1 MSKKQFKT
9 ESKRLLDLM
18 INSVYTNKEIFLREL
33 ISNASDALDKLYF
46 KTLTDNSDIKRG
58 DLEIRIAADKT
69 ARTLTISDNGIGMT
83 KEELESNLGTI
94 AKSGTLAFKNDNELD
109 KDDMDVI
116 GQFGVGFYSAFMV
129 SDKVSVVS
137 KAYGS
142 DEAYEWESTG
152 ADGYTIKEAEKA
164 DNGTEIT
171 PYHSSVDKDG
181 DGTDDQTDILKN
193 ALVYVKKR
201 PVYKSRYYQ
210 TGYPDDRYGVCT
222 DVVGYALKKSGY
234 DLRELVDED
243 IRKNSKD
250 YDIDEP
256 DKNIDF
262 RRVKNLKIYF
272 EHTATSLT
280 TDVNDIEQWQGGDI
294 VVFKNHIGVI
304 SDRRNVEGVPYVIHH
319 NDPYQKNYEEDILQE
334 RTDIVGH
341 FRIS

>member
-1 MSKKQFKT
+1 MKKKMIKKISLCLLIVVVFLSTLLCLRYQHT
-9 ESKRLLDLM
+9 SSKRLPE
-18 INSVYTNKEIFLREL
+18 KW
-33 ISNASDALDKLYF
+33 K
-46 KTLTDNSDIKRG
+46 G
-58 DLEIRIAADKT
+58 
-69 ARTLTISDNGIGMT
+69 
-83 KEELESNLGTI
+83 
-94 AKSGTLAFKNDNELD
+94 
-109 KDDMDVI
+109 DVI
-116 GQFGVGFYSAFMV
+116 AQ
-129 SDKVSVVS
+129 
-137 KAYGS
+137 
-142 DEAYEWESTG
+142 
-152 ADGYTIKEAEKA
+152 
-164 DNGTEIT
+164 
-171 PYHSSVDKDG
+171 YHSSLDKDG
-181 DGTDDQTDILKN
+181 DGIDDQVDILEG
-193 ALVYVKKR
+193 AIAYVNTHPK
-201 PVYKSRYYQ
+201 YKSAYYAG
-210 TGYPDDRYGVCT
+210 GYPNDGYGVCT

-243 IRKNSKD
+243 IRKNPKD

-272 EHTATSLT
+272 EHTAISLT

>member
-1 MSKKQFKT
+1 MA
-9 ESKRLLDLM
+9 ELL
-18 INSVYTNKEIFLREL
+18 TAATP
-33 ISNASDALDKLYF
+33 ISYYLVAVNIIAFILYGTDK
-46 KTLTDNSDIKRG
+46 
-58 DLEIRIAADKT
+58 
-69 ARTLTISDNGIGMT
+69 
-83 KEELESNLGTI
+83 
-94 AKSGTLAFKNDNELD
+94 AKA
-109 KDDMDVI
+109 MHH
-116 GQFGVGFYSAFMV
+116 Q
-129 SDKVSVVS
+129 
-137 KAYGS
+137 
-142 DEAYEWESTG
+142 WR
-152 ADGYTIKEAEKA
+152 IKEAVLIGIAFVGGAFGAFAGMIVFHHKTRKMKFRILVPIAIIIWLTLGGFLAERDVVGLTKT
-164 DNGTEIT
+164 DRPKNEYNGTEIT

-210 TGYPDDRYGVCT
+210 TGYPDD
-222 DVVGYALKKSGY
+222 
-234 DLRELVDED
+234 
-243 IRKNSKD
+243 
-250 YDIDEP
+250 DIDEP

-262 RRVKNLKIYF
+262 RRVKNLRIYF

-280 TDVNDIEQWQGGDI
+280 MDVNDIEQWQGGDI

>member
-1 MSKKQFKT
+1 MAK
-9 ESKRLLDLM
+9 LL
-18 INSVYTNKEIFLREL
+18 TAATP
-33 ISNASDALDKLYF
+33 ISYYLVVVNIVAFILYGTDK
-46 KTLTDNSDIKRG
+46 
-58 DLEIRIAADKT
+58 
-69 ARTLTISDNGIGMT
+69 
-83 KEELESNLGTI
+83 
-94 AKSGTLAFKNDNELD
+94 AKA
-109 KDDMDVI
+109 MHH
-116 GQFGVGFYSAFMV
+116 Q
-129 SDKVSVVS
+129 
-137 KAYGS
+137 
-142 DEAYEWESTG
+142 WR
-152 ADGYTIKEAEKA
+152 IKEAVLIGIAFVGGAFGAFAGMIVFHHKTRKMKFRILVPIAIIIWLTFGGFLAGRDVVGLTKTDRPKNEY
-164 DNGTEIT
+164 NSTEIT

-181 DGTDDQTDILKN
+181 DGTDDQTDILTN

-243 IRKNSKD
+243 IRKNPKD

-272 EHTATSLT
+272 EHTAISLT

>member
-1 MSKKQFKT
+1 M
-9 ESKRLLDLM
+9 
-18 INSVYTNKEIFLREL
+18 
-33 ISNASDALDKLYF
+33 
-46 KTLTDNSDIKRG
+46 
-58 DLEIRIAADKT
+58 
-69 ARTLTISDNGIGMT
+69 
-83 KEELESNLGTI
+83 
-94 AKSGTLAFKNDNELD
+94 
-109 KDDMDVI
+109 
-116 GQFGVGFYSAFMV
+116 
-129 SDKVSVVS
+129 
-137 KAYGS
+137 
-142 DEAYEWESTG
+142 
-152 ADGYTIKEAEKA
+152 
-164 DNGTEIT
+164 
-171 PYHSSVDKDG
+171 DKDG

-234 DLRELVDED
+234 DLRELVDKD

-262 RRVKNLKIYF
+262 RRVKNLRIYF

-280 TDVNDIEQWQGGDI
+280 MDVNDIEQWQGGDI

>member
-1 MSKKQFKT
+1 MAK
-9 ESKRLLDLM
+9 LL
-18 INSVYTNKEIFLREL
+18 TAATP
-33 ISNASDALDKLYF
+33 ISYYLVVVNIVAFILYGKDK
-46 KTLTDNSDIKRG
+46 
-58 DLEIRIAADKT
+58 
-69 ARTLTISDNGIGMT
+69 
-83 KEELESNLGTI
+83 
-94 AKSGTLAFKNDNELD
+94 AKA
-109 KDDMDVI
+109 MHH
-116 GQFGVGFYSAFMV
+116 Q
-129 SDKVSVVS
+129 
-137 KAYGS
+137 
-142 DEAYEWESTG
+142 WR
-152 ADGYTIKEAEKA
+152 IKEAVLIGIAFVGGAFGAFAGMIVFHHKTRKMKFRILVPIAIIIWLTLGGFLAGRDVVGLTKTDRPKNEY
-164 DNGTEIT
+164 NGTEIT

-181 DGTDDQTDILKN
+181 DGTDD
-193 ALVYVKKR
+193 
-201 PVYKSRYYQ
+201 Q

-243 IRKNSKD
+243 IRKNPKD

-272 EHTATSLT
+272 EHTAISLT

>member
-1 MSKKQFKT
+1 MAK
-9 ESKRLLDLM
+9 LL
-18 INSVYTNKEIFLREL
+18 TAATP
-33 ISNASDALDKLYF
+33 ISYYLVVVNIVAFILYGTDK
-46 KTLTDNSDIKRG
+46 
-58 DLEIRIAADKT
+58 
-69 ARTLTISDNGIGMT
+69 
-83 KEELESNLGTI
+83 
-94 AKSGTLAFKNDNELD
+94 AKA
-109 KDDMDVI
+109 MHH
-116 GQFGVGFYSAFMV
+116 Q
-129 SDKVSVVS
+129 
-137 KAYGS
+137 
-142 DEAYEWESTG
+142 WR
-152 ADGYTIKEAEKA
+152 IKEAVLIGIAFVGGAFGAFGLTKTDRPKNEY
-164 DNGTEIT
+164 NGTEIT

-181 DGTDDQTDILKN
+181 DGTDDQTDILTN

-243 IRKNSKD
+243 IRKNPKD

-272 EHTATSLT
+272 EHTAISLT

>member
-1 MSKKQFKT
+1 MREQERFIGLLPAKHKISFLEGNYEKERFYETVKGLEKIPEGGERCFACY
-9 ESKRLLDLM
+9 RLRL
-18 INSVYTNKEIFLREL
+18 S
-33 ISNASDALDKLYF
+33 
-46 KTLTDNSDIKRG
+46 
-58 DLEIRIAADKT
+58 
-69 ARTLTISDNGIGMT
+69 
-83 KEELESNLGTI
+83 
-94 AKSGTLAFKNDNELD
+94 
-109 KDDMDVI
+109 
-116 GQFGVGFYSAFMV
+116 
-129 SDKVSVVS
+129 
-137 KAYGS
+137 
-142 DEAYEWESTG
+142 EA
-152 ADGYTIKEAEKA
+152 IKEAEKA

-243 IRKNSKD
+243 IRKNPKD

-262 RRVKNLKIYF
+262 RRVKNLRIYF

-280 TDVNDIEQWQGGDI
+280 MDVNDIEQWQGGDI